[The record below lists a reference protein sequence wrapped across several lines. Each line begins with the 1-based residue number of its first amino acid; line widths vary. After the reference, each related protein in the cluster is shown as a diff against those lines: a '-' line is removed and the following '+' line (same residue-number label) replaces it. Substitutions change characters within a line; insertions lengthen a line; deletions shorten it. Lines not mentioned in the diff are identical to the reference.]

1 MAALTSK
8 QREYLKTHQLAVL
21 GTGRRDGSPQLS
33 TVTYLFDGEHILIS
47 TTKDLAKYFNVR
59 RQPRVS
65 LLVAEGRQQVVVYG
79 TAETV
84 EGKVRDAAII
94 AIRAHQGDPLPDDY
108 DLERF
113 SRRLDELKRVVIRI
127 TPERMLGLE

>member
-1 MAALTSK
+1 M
-8 QREYLKTHQLAVL
+8 
-21 GTGRRDGSPQLS
+21 
-33 TVTYLFDGEHILIS
+33 
-47 TTKDLAKYFNVR
+47 R

-79 TAETV
+79 TAKIV

-127 TPERMLGLE
+127 TPQRMPGLE

>member
-1 MAALTSK
+1 MPAPTSK
-8 QREYLKTHQLAVL
+8 QREYLEPHQLAVL

-59 RQPRVS
+59 HQPRVS

-84 EGKVRDAAII
+84 EGKARDTAII

-127 TPERMLGLE
+127 TPQRMLGLE